1 MGHTYANL
9 LVHVIFSTKGRAPL
23 IRPEW
28 RQRLHEYL
36 AGVARN
42 EFGSALRIGSTEN
55 HLHGL
60 LSLNSD
66 VSTAE
71 AIRKWKSLS
80 SKWVHETFPRE
91 SIFAWQTGYGAF
103 SVSKSN
109 AEADARYIDQQEE
122 HHRTTTFEEEFIAFL
137 IRHGIE
143 YDPKYVFD

>member
-80 SKWVHETFPRE
+80 SKWVHETFPGE
-91 SIFAWQTGYGAF
+91 SIFAWQTGYAAF

-109 AEADARYIDQQEE
+109 AEAVARYIDQQED

-137 IRHGIE
+137 QRHGID